1 MQTSKFKSTL
11 GTLYMNKSNLLEQK
25 FVKFYRLS
33 LCVLNFK
40 GGVVLDSPKRCVEIC
55 HVWDVI
61 LTGCP
66 NNLAFSRF
74 FTLQVGFFA
83 QTLINK
89 FKNYVIFLTMCN
101 IHKLHCRQRS
111 SMNTKVGYLKTKLS
125 KTVFYCLLL

>member
-1 MQTSKFKSTL
+1 MCRRL
-11 GTLYMNKSNLLEQK
+11 NLNQHWGPYIWTKVICLK
-25 FVKFYRLS
+25 KILW
-33 LCVLNFK
+33 NFIAFPCAFWILK
-40 GGVVLDSPKRCVEIC
+40 VVLDSPKRCVEIC

-101 IHKLHCRQRS
+101 IHKLQCRQRS